1 VTIEGNWE
9 AHPFLK
15 VDKIDDRVFS
25 RPISHYIHSRPA
37 IRGYEIVMP
46 DARQPPVMEHNVG
59 LGCTVLSVV
68 LVVSLTACRQSPRE
82 PVTLQYTYSWN
93 EDRPAARA
101 LFERFTEQTG
111 IRVKNIPVPQDT
123 RDYVDLVR
131 KLLEDGSGVD
141 LLNIDLIWSP
151 ILEPHLADLRPH
163 LSGELPLIEPQL
175 LPTYTV
181 NGKLVAVPFNAPLG
195 SLEYRSDL
203 LRDYGYDHP
212 PKTWAELESMA
223 ARIQAGERAKGVK
236 DFWGYVWQ
244 GAASEGMLCNAL
256 EWQASDGGGQII
268 EPDRTISVNN
278 PAAIGAWE
286 RARHWIGWI
295 SPPGVVAYREYDSMR
310 IFESGK
316 AAFDRIWLLTPMTA
330 TGQIRRIGQ
339 RSRPAVVKTGFSAMP
354 GGREGSVGV
363 MGGTGTAVSLHSS
376 HPKEAMAL
384 LRFQL
389 HALMQASERES
400 GFGSTESGDIPSLSS
415 QRATIVA
422 RPSVVTGAVYGQV
435 SKAYIDAVHSVLTGQ
450 KKAREAAAELEVQ
463 FKEIT
468 GFSTGPPKKPQ
479 AEP

>member
-1 VTIEGNWE
+1 M
-9 AHPFLK
+9 
-15 VDKIDDRVFS
+15 RVS
-25 RPISHYIHSRPA
+25 RASQYLHSR
-37 IRGYEIVMP
+37 IRDSWYEIVMP
-46 DARQPPVMEHNVG
+46 PASGPAPFPVPFMERGVG
-59 LGCTVLSVV
+59 LCCTALSVV
-68 LVVSLTACRQSPRE
+68 LVISLTACRQSPRQ

-101 LFERFTEQTG
+101 LFEQFTQQTG

-123 RDYVDLVR
+123 RDYVDLAR

-141 LLNIDLIWSP
+141 LVNIDLIWSP
-151 ILEPHLADLRPH
+151 VLEPDLADLRPH
-163 LSGELPLIEPQL
+163 LSAELPLIEPQL
-175 LPTYTV
+175 LPAYTL
-181 NGKLVAVPFNAPLG
+181 NGKLVAVPFNVPLG

-203 LRDYGYDHP
+203 LREYGYDHP
-212 PKTWAELESMA
+212 PRTWAELESMA

-256 EWQASDGGGQII
+256 EWQASEGGGQII

-278 PAAIGAWE
+278 PATIGAWE

-330 TGQIRRIGQ
+330 TGQMRQIGR
-339 RSRPAVVKTGFSAMP
+339 RSRPSGVKTGFSALP
-354 GGREGSVGV
+354 AGQAGSVGV
-363 MGGTGTAVSLHSS
+363 AGGTGTAVSLHSS

-389 HALMQASERES
+389 RALIQASERES
-400 GFGSTESGDIPSLSS
+400 GAGSTESADLSFPPG
-415 QRATIVA
+415 QRARIVA
-422 RPSVVTGAVYGQV
+422 RPSVVTGAVYRQV
-435 SKAYIDAVHSVLTGQ
+435 SKAYIDAVHSVLIGQ
-450 KKAREAAAELEVQ
+450 KNASEAAAELETQ
-463 FKEIT
+463 LKAIT
-468 GFSTGPPKKPQ
+468 GFSATPSPPWSTHHRPRKKGD
-479 AEP
+479 